1 MDDGFK
7 DKGTDK
13 EIESSYKDVDWEDAE
28 CEEIGSINFRNCNK
42 KKKLCAAARLLAF
55 VLIAVLS
62 GGISGAYIAN
72 RIAAKTYNYNGTA
85 LNSGSTGSADTY
97 STSKNAINKVS
108 ETVGPAVVGIVLNGN
123 SGSQLSGDSYS
134 GSGII
139 INASGYIVTNNHVI
153 EGAKNITVKLSS
165 GKSLQAKVIGT
176 DARSDL
182 AVIKVDAVN
191 LPVATL
197 GDSSKVKVGD
207 LAIAIGNPLGEEFAG
222 TVTAGII
229 SATNRT
235 IQYEG
240 SIYKVI
246 QTDAAINPGNSG
258 GALCNESGQVIGINS
273 LKIGASE
280 NAEGMGFAISINEA
294 KTIIDSLM
302 STGTV
307 SRPYLG
313 IYGATAV
320 AGTNSVQGVY
330 VKEVVK
336 GSGADTAG
344 VRPTDIITDLDGNKV
359 TKFEDLADV
368 LDRHKV
374 GDVVSCN
381 IQRDKKTITLN
392 ITLTEMK
399 GD

>member
-1 MDDGFK
+1 
-7 DKGTDK
+7 
-13 EIESSYKDVDWEDAE
+13 
-28 CEEIGSINFRNCNK
+28 
-42 KKKLCAAARLLAF
+42 
-55 VLIAVLS
+55 
-62 GGISGAYIAN
+62 
-72 RIAAKTYNYNGTA
+72 
-85 LNSGSTGSADTY
+85 
-97 STSKNAINKVS
+97 
-108 ETVGPAVVGIVLNGN
+108 
-123 SGSQLSGDSYS
+123 
-134 GSGII
+134 
-139 INASGYIVTNNHVI
+139 
-153 EGAKNITVKLSS
+153 
-165 GKSLQAKVIGT
+165 
-176 DARSDL
+176 
-182 AVIKVDAVN
+182 
-191 LPVATL
+191 
-197 GDSSKVKVGD
+197 
-207 LAIAIGNPLGEEFAG
+207 
-222 TVTAGII
+222 
-229 SATNRT
+229 
-235 IQYEG
+235 
-240 SIYKVI
+240 
-246 QTDAAINPGNSG
+246 
-258 GALCNESGQVIGINS
+258 
-273 LKIGASE
+273 
-280 NAEGMGFAISINEA
+280 MGFAISINEA